1 MHSVDIGILLIIAL
15 PALVGVLYGF
25 LNIVFSLLAWT
36 LALGIS
42 IKFSSF
48 FSPMLVNSIEM
59 PIARNMLAFIGLF
72 IVSLMILT
80 SIGFLIVKLLGRTGL
95 TGADRLLGLFFGM
108 GLGIFIVNIIIFLL
122 GFTSLPTESWWE
134 QSKIMT
140 PFERVSVW
148 SSKYLP
154 ENVAKYHGYEAP
166 EEVLKEYSEDS
177 DKKEELK
184 NNDQEISGQTEIKT

>member
-1 MHSVDIGILLIIAL
+1 MQTVDIGILIIITL

-42 IKFSSF
+42 IKFSF
-48 FSPMLVNSIEM
+48 LFAPMLENSVEM
-59 PIARNMLAFIGLF
+59 PIVRNMLAFIGLF

-95 TGADRLLGLFFGM
+95 TGADRILGLFFGM
-108 GLGIFIVNIIIFLL
+108 GLGIVIATMIIFLL
-122 GFTSLPTESWWE
+122 GFTSFPTEPWWE
-134 QSKIMT
+134 QSKIVT

-154 ENVAKYHGYEAP
+154 ENVSKYHGYEAP
-166 EEVLKEYSEDS
+166 EEMLKEYSEDS
-177 DKKEELK
+177 DKEQELEK
-184 NNDQEISGQTEIKT
+184 NDQEIGNHTEMKT